1 MVDWPDI
8 DLVLI
13 TYNRPLEICK
23 TIAALEDKLLYPRE
37 HLRYLIA
44 DDATPGDYQ
53 TRLSETKTFQ
63 RLYHV
68 EFVPTIGGNL
78 GWGGNVNRAL
88 AYSNAPYVF
97 QIEDDYILKK
107 YLDLQAAVACMLVKP
122 EIGMMRFRGT
132 AGDHMVFHQ
141 MEANIAPYMP
151 DYQEGVGLPG
161 KLTYL
166 LFDSG
171 SPGLYIYS
179 HGAHLK
185 RAFFHQFYGKYPVG
199 LKLGHTEESYAH
211 MVKDAMRSNAGA
223 PVIAIQ
229 PEWIPMY
236 FDHIGVSFQHTEL
249 DVEGGKVH
257 V

>member
-1 MVDWPDI
+1 MLTDFPDVDLI
-8 DLVLI
+8 LI
-13 TYNRPLEICK
+13 TYNRYDIILK
-23 TIAALEDKLLYPRE
+23 TITALEENLLYPRE

-44 DDATPGDYQ
+44 DDCTPGDYQ
-53 TRLSETKTFQ
+53 Q
-63 RLYHV
+63 RLADTEVFKRLYNY
-68 EFVPTIGGNL
+68 EFVPGNKNL
-78 GWGGNVNRAL
+78 GWGGNANRVL
-88 AYSNAPYVF
+88 DYSTAPYQF

-107 YLDLQAAVACMLVKP
+107 PLDLQAAVACMQVKP

-132 AGDHMVFHQ
+132 AGDHIVFHQ
-141 MEANIAPYMP
+141 MEADISSIMP

-185 RAFFHQFYGKYPVG
+185 RANFHEFYGKYPEG

-211 MVKDAMRSNAGA
+211 MVKDYMRSNPYA

-229 PEWIPMY
+229 PAWIAMF
-236 FDHIGVSFQHTEL
+236 FDHIGISFQHTEL